1 MIPKKVTLPKQK
13 KFHDS
18 KFLFFF
24 FNYCIYQ
31 GWGGSIAIRSSQF
44 FLEFFSLSL
53 GIQYTLYMDV
63 KFHKRDAVA
72 IYKKLDKDN
81 FSWLIHS
88 YIKIEYKFVRK
99 TAVHVYWE
107 SWTKI
112 FCLTNSVENTF
123 LLSPNKWSQWSQW
136 SQWSHWSHYQKL

>member
-53 GIQYTLYMDV
+53 GIQYTLYMDA

-72 IYKKLDKDN
+72 IYRQLYKDN
-81 FSWLIHS
+81 FSCLIHS
-88 YIKIEYKFVRK
+88 YIKIEYKFVRT
-99 TAVHVYWE
+99 TAIHVYCE
-107 SWTKI
+107 SLTVGQQYTYMMVRVWILIFAIFAWRILYKI
-112 FCLTNSVENTF
+112 KFKSCIL
-123 LLSPNKWSQWSQW
+123 WA
-136 SQWSHWSHYQKL
+136 